1 MKYAVVLVE
10 DLEGKIRVEYAG
22 KDRSEARGIAKLIA
36 QNPPKD
42 AAKVV
47 AFGDVPSIYAKRLAA
62 PVEAKDE
69 PVEAKD
75 EPVKPKGAKG

>member
-62 PVEAKDE
+62 PVE
-69 PVEAKD
+69 VKD
-75 EPVKPKGAKG
+75 EPVKPKGAKA